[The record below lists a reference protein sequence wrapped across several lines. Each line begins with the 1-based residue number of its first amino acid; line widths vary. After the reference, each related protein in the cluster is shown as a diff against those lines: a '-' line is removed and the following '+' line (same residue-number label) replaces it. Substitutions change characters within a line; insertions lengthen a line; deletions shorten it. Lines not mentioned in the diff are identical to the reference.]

1 MTLFLKSVYD
11 AWILFDNFS
20 VHSGQTAVHQP
31 VGSGDGWIAM
41 KCYNVLVVFVHV
53 PNAIAKSDSACQTF
67 YATIQS
73 QCLQEGAGAI
83 DVIMG
88 DTNQSSADFTQRVVS
103 VSLNTNFVNAHSGT
117 SIEPFDTYQRS
128 FKGTNATGTKKY
140 DVAVYNADTVT
151 LKNVI
156 YLTQFI
162 ATESGAAAVT
172 DHMGIGVHVEK

>member
-1 MTLFLKSVYD
+1 M
-11 AWILFDNFS
+11 
-20 VHSGQTAVHQP
+20 
-31 VGSGDGWIAM
+31 
-41 KCYNVLVVFVHV
+41 VLVHV
-53 PNAIAKSDSACQTF
+53 PNAIAKQASACQIF
-67 YATIQS
+67 YATIQN
-73 QCLQEGAGAI
+73 QCLQTGAGVI

-88 DTNQSSADFTQRVVS
+88 DTNQSSADFTQKVVS
-103 VSLNTNFVNAHSGT
+103 TTLKTNFVNAHSGAN
-117 SIEPFDTYQRS
+117 IEPYDTYQRS

-140 DVAVYNADTVT
+140 DIAVYNADTVQ